1 MSKERN
7 VSSEQLLYALI
18 TLRENEINE
27 KNTLIKKE
35 VNRNMCKQLGIFSY
49 KIKETEEI
57 KAERIFLISEI
68 HDDYRFDIIYN
79 EEGDIIA
86 YNDYSEKEGLKV
98 AKDIDLDVKR
108 LEKQIM
114 MNQEERTDDEDNGA
128 SGDDTTKAG
137 SGRDLASKEHEE
149 KNDKK
154 PKEQEKEI
162 KPKNENEKKL
172 KNLKNEISIDLRTK
186 IRLDTIINGHYLWE
200 ILGIEENLKGR
211 MPKGVSE
218 RAFRQ
223 GFLTRIDSNELSQL
237 EASKGEKVKERKA
250 EDTLAIVSPSGD
262 IIELDEDV
270 IEPEYLGTRDERLI
284 QERNRERWA
293 DGKHASKPN
302 TDMTL
307 TRTSKWRIKNVAA
320 RFDVN
325 ENWFLGVDYNEDYI
339 KYGAQTDP
347 RQVKQISIIQEPL
360 NSDKI
365 YSRDSA
371 EARTVDSIEYKLE
384 DISEA
389 PLNAKEQKQYNQLAE
404 KNPNETLEVRKEH
417 KLEIEQVIENLTK
430 KYGEKY
436 REEVEEKVEE
446 KHNEGNDVEEI
457 AQKVEKE
464 MDETVKSADE
474 MEEELYRHGRVKGM

>member
-1 MSKERN
+1 MSRKVN
-7 VSSEQLLYALI
+7 ISSKQLLNILK
-18 TLRENEINE
+18 NERKE
-27 KNTLIKKE
+27 KNQERSFIKKE
-35 VNRNMCKQLGIFSY
+35 LNEDLCKILGSFEY
-49 KIKETEEI
+49 KIKETGKIEE
-57 KAERIFLISEI
+57 RRMFLISET
-68 HDDYRFDIIYN
+68 HDGYRYDIVYD
-79 EEGDIIA
+79 ETGDIIA
-86 YNDYSEKEGLKV
+86 YNDYSLNDGLIV
-98 AKDIDLDVKR
+98 AKEIELDKEK
-108 LEKQIM
+108 LEEKI
-114 MNQEERTDDEDNGA
+114 NSIEDRNSSDESDSSNN
-128 SGDDTTKAG
+128 DTTKAG

-186 IRLDTIINGHYLWE
+186 IKLDTIINGHYLWE

-404 KNPNETLEVRKEH
+404 MNPNETLEVRKEH

-436 REEVEEKVEE
+436 REEVEKKVEE

-464 MDETVKSADE
+464 MDETVKRNEE
-474 MEEELYRHGRVKGM
+474 MEEELYRHGMVREM